1 MNYLVNNNFEW
12 ENIKA
17 VGFDL
22 DGTLYDEFDFITQV
36 YEEIALIYKDHV
48 LDIKDIKAKLLRKWI
63 EKGSSYP
70 NIFKEIAEEYIID
83 SQKKDEVILESLK
96 IFRNFNTNVDLS
108 ERIKFLLCDL
118 GVKYEIFIVTDGSSL
133 LQWNK
138 IKSLKIEKYISKKNI
153 IVTGDYGNSFIKPS
167 KQSVLILEIFKNNNI
182 ENNQVVFIGDREVD
196 HQFAINSGFH
206 FLDIKN
212 IFIKL

>member
-167 KQSVLILEIFKNNNI
+167 NQSALILEIFTNNNI

-196 HQFAINSGFH
+196 HQFAINSGFN